1 MRLKLWGGEVY
12 GSGGG
17 GGADGL
23 GEWLII
29 DTFSSE

>member
-12 GSGGG
+12 GSGG